1 MEAVA
6 GEEHVVSNTFTAFQ
20 QPDFYVFGIVGVL
33 PYYPTTCIMG
43 LPAVRLDKSGK
54 SALDGGLCLLYI
66 RQDASCLTGFAPAEL
81 QRIVEISVITL
92 VLGFTVAS
100 HTTCVPPH
108 RVHIILI
115 SCQD

>member
-1 MEAVA
+1 M
-6 GEEHVVSNTFTAFQ
+6 
-20 QPDFYVFGIVGVL
+20 GI
-33 PYYPTTCIMG
+33 
-43 LPAVRLDKSGK
+43 PAVCLDKSGK

-66 RQDASCLTGFAPAEL
+66 RQDASYLTSFAPAEL

-92 VLGFTVAS
+92 VLGFIVAS

-115 SCQD
+115 FDKIKINISFYPLF

>member
-33 PYYPTTCIMG
+33 PYYPTACIMG
-43 LPAVRLDKSGK
+43 IPAVCLDKSGK

-66 RQDASCLTGFAPAEL
+66 RQDASYLTSFAPAEL
-81 QRIVEISVITL
+81 QRIVGNSVITL
-92 VLGFTVAS
+92 VLGFIVAS

-115 SCQD
+115 F

>member
-33 PYYPTTCIMG
+33 PYYPTACIMG
-43 LPAVRLDKSGK
+43 IPAVCLDKSGK

-66 RQDASCLTGFAPAEL
+66 RQDASYLTSFAPAEL
-81 QRIVEISVITL
+81 QRIVEIPL
-92 VLGFTVAS
+92 FT
-100 HTTCVPPH
+100 
-108 RVHIILI
+108 
-115 SCQD
+115 